1 MVFHNKRSAS
11 QTDHE
16 HEFATQNVGADLQRR
31 VFSGCGYVSIN
42 LSEPTSIRSEVK
54 VDKPGLF
61 GGAPEFVYELAEAL
75 ALIPA
80 ADRNRPSFAGRR
92 RPAAS

>member
-1 MVFHNKRSAS
+1 MVFPNKRSAS
-11 QTDHE
+11 QADHE

-31 VFSGCGYVSIN
+31 VCSACGYVSIN
-42 LSEPTSIRSEVK
+42 LSEPTSIRSEVR

-61 GGAPEFVYELAEAL
+61 RGAPEFVYELAEAL

-80 ADRNRPSFAGRR
+80 ADRNRPGFGERR
-92 RPAAS
+92 SPAAS